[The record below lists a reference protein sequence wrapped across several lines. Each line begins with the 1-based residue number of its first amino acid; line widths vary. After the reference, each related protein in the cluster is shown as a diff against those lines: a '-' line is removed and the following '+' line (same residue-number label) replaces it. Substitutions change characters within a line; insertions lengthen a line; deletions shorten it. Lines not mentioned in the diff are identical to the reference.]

1 MVKILLVEDD
11 NDINNLVKKLLIDN
25 HYEVISAY
33 SGTECLLVLEN
44 EEPDLI
50 LLDLMLPGISGEE
63 IIAKFNN
70 IPIIVLSAKESVFD
84 KVNNLLNGAIDYI
97 TKPFSNAELLARIQV
112 ILRRKIVT
120 PKVQLIYKNLRLDT
134 NLPYLYI
141 EDKKIK
147 LTKTEYAILK
157 QLIINQNKV
166 LSKNNLLAL
175 IENDTFDGDDAS
187 IKVHISN
194 LNRKIKDYTGIKYIE
209 AIWGIGYKL
218 KD

>member
-1 MVKILLVEDD
+1 
-11 NDINNLVKKLLIDN
+11 
-25 HYEVISAY
+25 
-33 SGTECLLVLEN
+33 
-44 EEPDLI
+44 
-50 LLDLMLPGISGEE
+50 MLPGISGEE
-63 IIAKFNN
+63 IITKVNN
-70 IPIIVLSAKESVFD
+70 IPIIVLSAKESVED

-112 ILRRKIVT
+112 ILRKKTVA
-120 PKVQLIYKNLRLDT
+120 PKAQLIYKNLRLDT
-134 NLPYLYI
+134 NFPYLYI

-166 LSKNNLLAL
+166 LSKNSLLDL

-187 IKVHISN
+187 LKVHISN